1 MNILDDPDSI
11 VSLMGF
17 EWIKPMD
24 DMQFPFVF
32 TPEDLDSEC
41 RIHVTGKAADDAV
54 LEVYANGE
62 YVSLDDPMEFA
73 FDFKLNVG
81 VNYMSIFT
89 VEDFGTTSSTTYRLF
104 YLPEPT
110 TLSFD

>member
-1 MNILDDPDSI
+1 MNEDRDRIEDMNILDDPDSI

-32 TPEDLDSEC
+32 TPEDLDSEG
-41 RIHVTGKAADDAV
+41 RIHVTGKAADAAV
-54 LEVYANGE
+54 LEVYAKGE
-62 YVSLDDPMEFA
+62 YVSLADPREVA

-81 VNYMSIFT
+81 VC
-89 VEDFGTTSSTTYRLF
+89 
-104 YLPEPT
+104 
-110 TLSFD
+110 

>member
-1 MNILDDPDSI
+1 MENDDICRLNEDRDRIEDMNILDDPDSI

-32 TPEDLDSEC
+32 TPEDLDSEG
-41 RIHVTGKAADDAV
+41 RIHVTGKATDDAV

-62 YVSLDDPMEFA
+62 YVSLDDPMVHLHGRGFW
-73 FDFKLNVG
+73 
-81 VNYMSIFT
+81 Y
-89 VEDFGTTSSTTYRLF
+89 YQQHH
-104 YLPEPT
+104 LPPV
-110 TLSFD
+110 LSAGADNA